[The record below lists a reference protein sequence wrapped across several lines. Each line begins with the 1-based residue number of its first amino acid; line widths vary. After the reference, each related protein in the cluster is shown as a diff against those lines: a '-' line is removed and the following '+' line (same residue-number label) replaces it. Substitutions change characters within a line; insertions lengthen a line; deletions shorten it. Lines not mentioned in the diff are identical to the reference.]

1 MARPREFDDEEVLVR
16 AMEAFWANGYD
27 ATSLDDLMSETGLS
41 RSSLYNAFGDKLD
54 LFIAAL
60 ETYARG
66 PARDVMEPLVA
77 GHGASAM
84 REFLQRL
91 SSFAE
96 SPTACRG
103 CLMVNTALD
112 HQELSPRVRTH
123 FMLLRE
129 GFERTYREAV
139 KDGDLENGLRP
150 TEVAD
155 WLVAFV
161 RGVLVSAGSGVD
173 AKTLQ
178 TSIRLTSRQLGL
190 S

>member
-1 MARPREFDDEEVLVR
+1 
-16 AMEAFWANGYD
+16 MEAFWANGYD
-27 ATSLDDLMSETGLS
+27 TTSLDDLMRETGLS

-66 PARDVMEPLVA
+66 PARDVMEPLIT

-91 SSFAE
+91 SSFVE
-96 SPTACRG
+96 SPAACRG

-112 HQELSPRVRTH
+112 HQELSPSVRRRVRTH

-129 GFERTYREAV
+129 GLERTYREAV
-139 KDGDLENGLRP
+139 KDGDLEHGLRP

-190 S
+190 SRARVHPLTRR